1 MSFDI
6 NIIGTGSSGNC
17 IVINDELVI
26 DIGLSYSTLKDVLDN
41 PKTKAIFVTHRHI
54 DHLQPSNIN
63 QLRINRPW
71 AIKYKLYTNANV
83 LEKIRENKNLTS
95 FNVGNPNKQ
104 IIDEHSEF
112 EIKSEKHHYK
122 IRTFKLVHDV
132 PNQGFVITNELGES
146 LVYATDTET
155 MEYAPNEKF
164 DYILVEGNYDEDKVN
179 EDLDFEYN
187 FLRLFRQ
194 YEDEGEIPEGYDDL
208 SDDEVLD
215 LVATDLSEFV
225 DKLQDEVIALID
237 RADRNSRHLSVQAFE
252 DFCRKHSKP
261 NTVIYQ
267 LHESEGFG
275 LRSDLSE
282 TID

>member
-17 IVINDELVI
+17 IVINNELVI
-26 DIGLSYSTLKDVLDN
+26 DIGLSYSALKEVLDSPN
-41 PKTKAIFVTHRHI
+41 IAAIFVTHRHI

-71 AIKYKLYTNANV
+71 LIKYKLYTNANV
-83 LEKIRENKNLTS
+83 LDKIRETKNLTN
-95 FNVGNPNKQ
+95 FNVGNPGKQ
-104 IIDEHSEF
+104 IIDEQSQF
-112 EIKSEKHHYK
+112 EIKTKNHTYS
-122 IRTFKLVHDV
+122 IQTFKLVHDV
-132 PNQGFVITNELGES
+132 PNQGFVIKNELGES
-146 LVYATDTET
+146 LIYATDTET

-187 FLRLFRQ
+187 FIRLFRQ
-194 YEDEGEIPEGYDDL
+194 AEEDGELPDGYEDL
-208 SDDEVLD
+208 TDDEVLD
-215 LVATDLSEFV
+215 LVATDLSDFV
-225 DKLQDEVIALID
+225 DDLQDKVIALID
-237 RADRNSRHLSVQAFE
+237 RANRNSRHLSVQEFE

-261 NTVIYQ
+261 TSIIYQ

-282 TID
+282 KMD

>member
-17 IVINDELVI
+17 IVINNELVV

-41 PKTKAIFVTHRHI
+41 PNTAAIFVTHRHI

-71 AIKYKLYTNANV
+71 LIKYKLYTNANV
-83 LEKIRENKNLTS
+83 LDKIRENKNLTN
-95 FNVGNPNKQ
+95 FNVGNPDKQ
-104 IIDEHSEF
+104 IIDEHSQF
-112 EIKSEKHHYK
+112 EIKTKNHTYN
-122 IRTFKLVHDV
+122 IQTFKLVHDV
-132 PNQGFVITNELGES
+132 PNQGFVIKNELGES
-146 LVYATDTET
+146 LIYATDTET

-179 EDLDFEYN
+179 EDLDFDYN
-187 FLRLFRQ
+187 FVRLFRQ
-194 YEDEGEIPEGYDDL
+194 AEEDGEIPEGYENL
-208 SDDEVLD
+208 TDDEVLD
-215 LVATDLSEFV
+215 LVATDLSDFV
-225 DKLQDEVIALID
+225 DDLQNKVIALID
-237 RADRNSRHLSVQAFE
+237 RANRNSRHLSVQEFE

-261 NTVIYQ
+261 TSIIYQ

-282 TID
+282 KMD

>member
-26 DIGLSYSTLKDVLDN
+26 DIGLSYSTLKGVLDN
-41 PKTKAIFVTHRHI
+41 PNTAAIFVTHRHI

-83 LEKIRENKNLTS
+83 LDKIRETKTLAN
-95 FNVGNPNKQ
+95 FNVGNPGKQ
-104 IIDEHSEF
+104 IIDEHSQF
-112 EIKSEKHHYK
+112 EIKTKNHTYN
-122 IRTFKLVHDV
+122 IQTFKLVHDV
-132 PNQGFVITNELGES
+132 PNQGFVIKNELGES
-146 LVYATDTET
+146 LIYATDTET

-179 EDLDFEYN
+179 EDLDFECN

-194 YEDEGEIPEGYDDL
+194 AEDEGELPDGYEDL
-208 SDDEVLD
+208 SDQEVLD
-215 LVATDLSEFV
+215 LVATDLSDFV
-225 DKLQDEVIALID
+225 DDLQNKVIALID
-237 RADRNSRHLSVQAFE
+237 RANRNSRHLSVQEFE

-261 NTVIYQ
+261 TSIIYQ

-282 TID
+282 KID

>member
-26 DIGLSYSTLKDVLDN
+26 DIGLSYSTLKGVLDN
-41 PKTKAIFVTHRHI
+41 PNTAAIFVTHRHI

-83 LEKIRENKNLTS
+83 LEKIRETKTLTN
-95 FNVGNPNKQ
+95 FNVGNPGKQ
-104 IIDEHSEF
+104 IIDEHSHF
-112 EIKSEKHHYK
+112 EIKTKNHTYD

-132 PNQGFVITNELGES
+132 PNQGFVIKNELGES
-146 LVYATDTET
+146 LIYATDTET

-194 YEDEGEIPEGYDDL
+194 AEDEGELPEGYGDL
-208 SDDEVLD
+208 SDQEVLD
-215 LVATDLSEFV
+215 LVATDLSDFV
-225 DKLQDEVIALID
+225 DDLQNKVIALID
-237 RADRNSRHLSVQAFE
+237 RANRNSRHLSVQEFE

-261 NTVIYQ
+261 TSIIYQ

-282 TID
+282 KID

>member
-17 IVINDELVI
+17 IVINGELVI
-26 DIGLSYSTLKDVLDN
+26 DIGLSYSTLKGVLDN
-41 PKTKAIFVTHRHI
+41 PNTAAIFVTHRHI

-83 LEKIRENKNLTS
+83 LEKIRETKTLAN
-95 FNVGNPNKQ
+95 FNVGNPAKQ
-104 IIDEHSEF
+104 IIDEHSNF
-112 EIKSEKHHYK
+112 DIKTKNHTYN
-122 IRTFKLVHDV
+122 IQTFKLVHDV
-132 PNQGFVITNELGES
+132 PNQGFVIKNELGES
-146 LVYATDTET
+146 LIYATDTET

-179 EDLDFEYN
+179 EDLDFDYN
-187 FLRLFRQ
+187 FVRLFRQ
-194 YEDEGEIPEGYDDL
+194 AEEDGELPDGYEDL
-208 SDDEVLD
+208 SDQEVLD
-215 LVATDLSEFV
+215 LVATDLSDFV
-225 DKLQDEVIALID
+225 DDLQNKVIALVD
-237 RADRNSRHLSVQAFE
+237 RANRNSRHLSVQEFE

-261 NTVIYQ
+261 TSIIYQ

-282 TID
+282 KMD

>member
-26 DIGLSYSTLKDVLDN
+26 DIGLSYSTLKGVLDN
-41 PKTKAIFVTHRHI
+41 PNTAAIFVTHRHI

-83 LEKIRENKNLTS
+83 LEKIRETKTLANFS
-95 FNVGNPNKQ
+95 VGNPDKQ
-104 IIDEHSEF
+104 IIDEHSHF
-112 EIKSEKHHYK
+112 EIKTKNHTYD

-132 PNQGFVITNELGES
+132 PNQGFVIKNELGES
-146 LVYATDTET
+146 LIYATDTET

-194 YEDEGEIPEGYDDL
+194 AEDEGELPDGYDDL
-208 SDDEVLD
+208 SDQEVLD

-225 DKLQDEVIALID
+225 DDLQNKVIALID
-237 RADRNSRHLSVQAFE
+237 RANRNSRHLSVQEFE

-261 NTVIYQ
+261 TSIIYQ

-282 TID
+282 KID